1 MATISWAVILS
12 STKLARRVKAEV
24 VAEEEGP
31 AAVAEVEAVAAM
43 AAVVVEDGRAGEAVA
58 EVAVAEEAGTVIAG
72 IAVAV
77 AIGAGKSLQDM
88 KLRYKPGSITAPRFL
103 FWRLFPLL
111 SI

>member
-24 VAEEEGP
+24 VAEEDGP
-31 AAVAEVEAVAAM
+31 AAVEEVEAVAAM
-43 AAVVVEDGRAGEAVA
+43 AVVVADGRAAEAVA